1 MFKELASSFADE
13 FYRLDRALFPRDS
26 STASRAIQFTA
37 AHFSEGVTSTTLAF
51 ATFLAKVHSPNSII
65 VVEANMRRPSFPELL
80 KIEPDKSLAGILQN
94 SEPLEGAI
102 QQTNYYGFSI
112 LPALSGFGS
121 EKALERGARLENLE
135 GVLAELKKMYRY
147 ILLDSPP
154 VIPFVD
160 STIITG
166 MTDGVVFVIE
176 SNLTRSQVVQNAI
189 ERLKSG
195 GGEILGLILN
205 KREFHIPKWIYRFL

>member
-1 MFKELASSFADE
+1 V
-13 FYRLDRALFPRDS
+13 LDQKKLW
-26 STASRAIQFTA
+26 
-37 AHFSEGVTSTTLAF
+37 
-51 ATFLAKVHSPNSII
+51 
-65 VVEANMRRPSFPELL
+65 
-80 KIEPDKSLAGILQN
+80 
-94 SEPLEGAI
+94 
-102 QQTNYYGFSI
+102 
-112 LPALSGFGS
+112 SGGLVW
-121 EKALERGARLENLE
+121 KNLE

-154 VIPFVD
+154 VIPFID

-176 SNLTRSQVVQNAI
+176 SNRTRSQVLQNAI

>member
-13 FYRLDRALFPRDS
+13 FYRVERALFPRDN
-26 STASRAIQFTA
+26 STTSRAIQFTA
-37 AHFSEGVTSTTLAF
+37 AHFSEGVTSTTLAL
-51 ATFLAKVHSPNSII
+51 ATFLAKVHSPDSII

-94 SEPLEGAI
+94 SEPLEEAI

-121 EKALERGARLENLE
+121 EKALERGAHLENLE
-135 GVLAELKKMYRY
+135 GALAELKKMYRY

-195 GGEILGLILN
+195 GGEILGLILT
-205 KREFHIPKWIYRFL
+205 RQSRSQTGLGACV

>member
-1 MFKELASSFADE
+1 MFKKLASSFADE

-26 STASRAIQFTA
+26 STASRAIHFTA

-94 SEPLEGAI
+94 SEPLEEAI

-121 EKALERGARLENLE
+121 EKALELGARLENLE

>member
-94 SEPLEGAI
+94 SEPLEEAI
-102 QQTNYYGFSI
+102 QQTNYYGFS
-112 LPALSGFGS
+112 ALSAVSGVGS